1 MLWHLWK
8 SKITTIVK
16 LNIEDLQMSYPR
28 SSTALLNRCT
38 AAELPVILMKFRPKD
53 RGT

>member
-1 MLWHLWK
+1 MQVYVPYRIPFHPVHV
-8 SKITTIVK
+8 IHR
-16 LNIEDLQMSYPR
+16 QMSYPR